1 MNHGLTKNIIKL
13 LGWRNQAELQLG
25 QDPRQ
30 NSDDTHNLNSVR
42 YETPVL
48 SRNKEGISEK

>member
-1 MNHGLTKNIIKL
+1 MNHGLIKNITKL
-13 LGWRNQAELQLG
+13 LDLRKQVELQLG

-42 YETPVL
+42 HETHIF